1 MALENK
7 RNKCGNR
14 AGRPCKD
21 GRKGGKNSRG
31 GCTQPAGRPCST
43 NKAKGK
49 AKPKSKK

>member
-7 RNKCGNR
+7 RGKCGNR

-31 GCTQPAGRPCST
+31 GCTQPAGRPCT
-43 NKAKGK
+43 ANKAKGK